1 MATSRSPYASM
12 ESVTSI
18 SKGGQPL
25 LHMGSFSDS
34 DTGPDASDDEHEH
47 EHAPDLDHDLDSL
60 LAAASSSRAIDRA
73 SKSVLATD
81 VFIDSLAAAASP
93 GCADHHPAGS
103 PTRTRRGAAS
113 ISNALDVWGMRSV
126 KLAFTRWHS
135 AAAAAAALHSVQVEQ
150 QAEERGVRSIRRV
163 INRWTR
169 RRVRLGWSTWHA
181 AAAGMRAAQLAARA
195 KGERVRRDRLQSK
208 CVTAPLPTATAPA
221 RSHHHS

>member
-47 EHAPDLDHDLDSL
+47 EHEHAPDLDLDSL

-81 VFIDSLAAAASP
+81 VFIAQTSL
-93 GCADHHPAGS
+93 G
-103 PTRTRRGAAS
+103 
-113 ISNALDVWGMRSV
+113 RSTDRQSS
-126 KLAFTRWHS
+126 LTH
-135 AAAAAAALHSVQVEQ
+135 
-150 QAEERGVRSIRRV
+150 V
-163 INRWTR
+163 IE
-169 RRVRLGWSTWHA
+169 GI
-181 AAAGMRAAQLAARA
+181 
-195 KGERVRRDRLQSK
+195 
-208 CVTAPLPTATAPA
+208 
-221 RSHHHS
+221 